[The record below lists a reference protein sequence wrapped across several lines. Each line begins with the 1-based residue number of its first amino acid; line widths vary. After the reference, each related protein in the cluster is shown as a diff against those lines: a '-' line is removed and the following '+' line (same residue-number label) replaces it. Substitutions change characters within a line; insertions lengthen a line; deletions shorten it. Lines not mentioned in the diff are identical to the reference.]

1 VVHLMHASSIH
12 PAAARHLHPTVSEKI
27 LYDKLLKNT
36 MGGYPSTKV
45 GISIGQAIYSVYCRR
60 KSLRFPM
67 LTLTPRPRHSA
78 RAFGNS
84 KTLPY
89 ARLAVTASDGMTDF
103 TTQDPVCASKLY
115 IAYTQSIGTIWLVN
129 APLVGAGLLMGTS
142 PFVL

>member
-1 VVHLMHASSIH
+1 MHSAIARDCTVLNLTSEPWVVPLEYQSAKQSI
-12 PAAARHLHPTVSEKI
+12 R
-27 LYDKLLKNT
+27 
-36 MGGYPSTKV
+36 
-45 GISIGQAIYSVYCRR
+45 VYCRR

-103 TTQDPVCASKLY
+103 TTQDPVVRQQ
-115 IAYTQSIGTIWLVN
+115 IIHAYTQSIGTIWLVN